1 MRFVLKRKDAS
12 NQMRAKP
19 RRKDGKPSRDILT
32 AISPALQSRKIQDVQ
47 NGYELRAN
55 LTRKSGTISNR

>member
-19 RRKDGKPSRDILT
+19 RRKDGKPSRDLLT

-47 NGYELRAN
+47 NGYEL
-55 LTRKSGTISNR
+55 